1 MQPHSERIHAFR
13 DDALGDD
20 DGVALAARLNAGEV
34 SKQEVLDAALARLAA
49 VDETLRPI
57 AQPDF
62 EAARER
68 SLAEASGPFA
78 GVPTLIKDNQPLAG
92 FPTLQGSAAIVRGRA
107 VKTTSDFLQDYLSL
121 GFNFLGKSRLPE
133 FGFSCST
140 EPPNDPPVPNPW
152 DPAHS
157 AGGSSSGSGVCVAA
171 GVLPMAHGN
180 DGGGSIRIPAA
191 CCGLVGLKPTRG
203 RHRLNAEAKQM
214 PVNILG
220 EGVLTRSVRDTAA
233 FWEHMEKRYRNP
245 ALPEIGRVEGPGKRL
260 RIGLIT
266 ESATGDPTSPEVAE
280 SIRACGRLLDSL
292 GHEVEEQELQI
303 KARFGEDFILYYSML
318 AWFITHV
325 GTAAMAEQW
334 DPERLE
340 PLTRGLAR
348 NFVRKLH
355 RTPGAVWRLRRSEK
369 VYASLFE
376 NCDVVLTPCLSGPP
390 SEIGF
395 LDPALPFDEVMGNLA
410 SYANFT
416 PLANAS
422 GGPAISVPF
431 GMSRGGLPI
440 ASHFFGR
447 HGEERTLLEL
457 AFELEAA
464 HPFARIQDPAARPD

>member
-1 MQPHSERIHAFR
+1 MENDALRIHAFR

-20 DGVALAARLNAGEV
+20 DGVALATRIASGEV
-34 SKQEVLDAALARLAA
+34 SATEVIEAALARLEI
-49 VDETLRPI
+49 VNDRLQPI

-62 EAARER
+62 EAALER
-68 SLAEASGPFA
+68 SREAAQGPFP

-92 FPTLQGSAAIVRGRA
+92 FPTLQGSAAVVRGRPA
-107 VKTTSDFLQDYLSL
+107 RETSDFLQDYLSL
-121 GFNFLGKSRLPE
+121 GFNYLGKSRLPE

-152 DPAHS
+152 DPAFS

-203 RHRLNAEAKQM
+203 RHRVSADAKLM
-214 PVNILG
+214 PVNIIG
-220 EGVLTRSVRDTAA
+220 EGVLSRSVRDTAA

-245 ALPEIGRVEGPGKRL
+245 ALPEIGRVEGPGRRL

-266 ESATGDPTSPEVAE
+266 RSPTGDPTSPEVVD
-280 SIRACGRLLDSL
+280 SIQACGRLLASL
-292 GHEVEEQELQI
+292 GHEVEQQEMKVTAQ
-303 KARFGEDFILYYSML
+303 FGEDFILYYSML
-318 AWFITHV
+318 AWFVTHV
-325 GTAAMAEQW
+325 GTNALAEEW
-334 DPERLE
+334 DPARLE
-340 PLTRGLAR
+340 PLTRDLAR
-348 NFVRKLH
+348 NFVRNLH
-355 RTPGAVWRLRRSEK
+355 RAPAATWRLRRSERL
-369 VYASLFE
+369 YASFFDD
-376 NCDVVLTPCLSGPP
+376 CDVVLTPCLSGPP
-390 SEIGF
+390 SQLGF
-395 LDPALPFDEVMGNLA
+395 LDPSLPFEEIMSNLS

-416 PLANAS
+416 PLANAA

-447 HGEERTLLEL
+447 HGDERTLLEL
-457 AFELEAA
+457 AFEIEAA
-464 HPFARIQDPAARPD
+464 KPFARLQDKPASAT